1 LSFGRRLILFFV
13 LIVVLPMLAVA
24 ALLLQV
30 TSESRTGKADA
41 RLAAGFDTALS
52 VARASTSAAERRA
65 QELARD
71 PRVANVMR
79 GHLPD
84 KLRGLAVRLATE
96 PGVVGVILES
106 PDGSQWARAGDPE
119 AMEYGRVTLNEPGT
133 EVPIGTL
140 AISTTTADIFAE
152 RVAQLTSR
160 GAVVLRGGDQLAGT
174 VEIPAGDQPEPGK
187 TKDLSAGGEEYRART
202 AALTDG
208 DALVLLGPAGS
219 GGPTLNAG
227 IVLLLALLFGAAVAF
242 SFFLA
247 RTLHNLHELTSEQ
260 AVTDELTG
268 LSNQRQFR
276 ELLGNEVARATRF
289 GHPLSLLMLD
299 IDDFKAVNDRHGHL
313 QGDDVLAAVAAAI
326 AAEVR
331 EVDEPARYGGEEF
344 AVVLPETDPAGAA
357 ELAERI
363 RSSIAADGVPAR
375 AGGGTVSV
383 TASIGVAG
391 LGGKAE
397 DAEGLVAE
405 ADEALYEAKKGGK
418 DRVHSA
424 GARGRAPRRRKKAA
438 RAPRKKPAR
447 GGESK

>member
-52 VARASTSAAERRA
+52 VAQESTAAAEMRA
-65 QELARD
+65 QQLARD

-84 KLRGLAVRLATE
+84 KLKGLAGRLATE

-106 PDGSQWARAGDPE
+106 PDGSPWARAGAPE

-152 RVAQLTSR
+152 RVAQLTAR
-160 GAVVLRGGDQLAGT
+160 EAIVLRGGEELAGT
-174 VEIPAGDQPEPGK
+174 VQISSGAEPDPGK
-187 TKDLSAGGEEYRART
+187 TRDLSAGGESFRART
-202 AALTDG
+202 ATLTGG
-208 DALVLLGPAGS
+208 DSLVLLGPTGS

-227 IVLLLALLFGAAVAF
+227 IVLLLALLFGAAVGFA
-242 SFFLA
+242 FFLA

-268 LSNQRQFR
+268 LSNQRRFR

-299 IDDFKAVNDRHGHL
+299 IDDFKAVNDNYGHL
-313 QGDDVLAAVAAAI
+313 QGDDVLAAVAATI

-344 AVVLPETDPAGAA
+344 AVVLPETDPPGAA

-363 RSSIAADGVPAR
+363 RSAIAAAGVAVR
-375 AGGGTVSV
+375 SGGGTVSV
-383 TASIGVAG
+383 TASVGVSG
-391 LGGKAE
+391 LGGEAG
-397 DAEGLVAE
+397 DAEGLVAA
-405 ADEALYEAKKGGK
+405 ADAALYEAKKGGK
-418 DRVHSA
+418 DRVQIA
-424 GARGRAPRRRKKAA
+424 GSRRRTVRKRKKAA
-438 RAPRKKPAR
+438 KPARKKPAR
-447 GGESK
+447 RGKPR